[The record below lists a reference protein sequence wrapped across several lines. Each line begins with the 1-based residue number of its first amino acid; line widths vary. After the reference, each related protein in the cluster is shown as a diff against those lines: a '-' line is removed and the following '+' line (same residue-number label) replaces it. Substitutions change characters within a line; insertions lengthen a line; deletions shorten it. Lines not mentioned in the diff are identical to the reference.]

1 MNEPV
6 QDKTPKPAGLV
17 PKNVQSWLVIGLAV
31 LMVLIMW
38 LTGGKKPQSAA
49 KSTSPAAQP
58 ETPLEVNQTKINEL
72 QNRIEELQRQQMV
85 AQNALAQQA
94 RLLGPMPQDSQP
106 GQQPSATGNPPPERP
121 EDVIQSERKKREY
134 LSLFASNVALSY
146 RKPPTATA
154 PATQPE

>member
-72 QNRIEELQRQQMV
+72 QNRIEEFQRRQELLL
-85 AQNALAQQA
+85 ALRADRQPRSVHFHRRIVQA
-94 RLLGPMPQDSQP
+94 
-106 GQQPSATGNPPPERP
+106 
-121 EDVIQSERKKREY
+121 
-134 LSLFASNVALSY
+134 
-146 RKPPTATA
+146 
-154 PATQPE
+154 